1 MLMESSP
8 NDLLET
14 KELDQRKNDGL
25 TVTLWWVKNTM
36 DTFVTVLDTKT
47 TPPVEHHIDVPHG
60 VLPHAVYQ
68 HPMRYL
74 DTPPTAA

>member
-1 MLMESSP
+1 MDHE
-8 NDLLET
+8 LLET

-36 DTFVTVLDTKT
+36 ETFVTVLDTKT
-47 TPPVEHHIDVPHG
+47 TPPTEQHIDVPEG
-60 VLPHAVYQ
+60 VLPHHVYA

-74 DTPPTAA
+74 PDTTPPIVA